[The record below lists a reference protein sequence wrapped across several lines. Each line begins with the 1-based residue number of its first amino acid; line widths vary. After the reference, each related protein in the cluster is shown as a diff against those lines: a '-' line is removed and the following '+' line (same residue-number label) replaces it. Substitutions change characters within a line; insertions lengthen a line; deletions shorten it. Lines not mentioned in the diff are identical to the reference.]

1 MEYVRAMQHHPPKE
15 VRKAQRIIFS
25 VVYNADEKSS
35 LIPVLISRLEYRR
48 SEKRA
53 MFGRTEASS
62 CIRTE
67 NIIIYPPTFVTRFEC
82 IQDATVKESCQR
94 YFQMDWREEPG
105 VTWWKG
111 TRGFWQAVEEAED
124 KTQHK
129 RCKCK
134 NQEKKE
140 CKDYVP
146 SYFGPRHS
154 LREEQGLYCCRKIK
168 GKRLPNARFY

>member
-1 MEYVRAMQHHPPKE
+1 MEYVWAMQHHPPKE

-48 SEKRA
+48 SEKVV
-53 MFGRTEASS
+53 FGRTG
-62 CIRTE
+62 C
-67 NIIIYPPTFVTRFEC
+67 YL
-82 IQDATVKESCQR
+82 
-94 YFQMDWREEPG
+94 
-105 VTWWKG
+105 WKG

-134 NQEKKE
+134 NQEK
-140 CKDYVP
+140 
-146 SYFGPRHS
+146 RNA
-154 LREEQGLYCCRKIK
+154 KITFLHIL
-168 GKRLPNARFY
+168 GHYIA

>member
-1 MEYVRAMQHHPPKE
+1 MEYVWAMQHHPPKE

-48 SEKRA
+48 SEKIV
-53 MFGRTEASS
+53 FGRIEASS

-67 NIIIYPPTFVTRFEC
+67 NIIIYPPTFVTDSNAF
-82 IQDATVKESCQR
+82 KMQR
-94 YFQMDWREEPG
+94 SRKLSEILSDGLEKEPG
-105 VTWWKG
+105 VTCG
-111 TRGFWQAVEEAED
+111 GFWQAVEEAED

-134 NQEKKE
+134 NQEK
-140 CKDYVP
+140 
-146 SYFGPRHS
+146 RNA
-154 LREEQGLYCCRKIK
+154 KITFLHIL
-168 GKRLPNARFY
+168 GHYIA

>member
-1 MEYVRAMQHHPPKE
+1 MQHHPPKE

-48 SEKRA
+48 SEKIVFWKNRSKQLYQD
-53 MFGRTEASS
+53 REHHHISS
-62 CIRTE
+62 DFCD
-67 NIIIYPPTFVTRFEC
+67 RFEC
-82 IQDATVKESCQR
+82 IQDTTVKKAV
-94 YFQMDWREEPG
+94 RETFRWIGERTG
-105 VTWWKG
+105 CYLWKG

-146 SYFGPRHS
+146 SYFGPLHS
-154 LREEQGLYCCRKIK
+154 LR
-168 GKRLPNARFY
+168 

>member
-1 MEYVRAMQHHPPKE
+1 MEYVWAMQHHPPKE

-48 SEKRA
+48 SEKIV
-53 MFGRTEASS
+53 FGRTEASS

-67 NIIIYPPTFVTRFEC
+67 NIIIYPPTFVTDSNAF
-82 IQDATVKESCQR
+82 KMQR
-94 YFQMDWREEPG
+94 SRKLSEILSDGLEKRTGCYL
-105 VTWWKG
+105 WKG

-146 SYFGPRHS
+146 SIFW
-154 LREEQGLYCCRKIK
+154 
-168 GKRLPNARFY
+168 ATT